1 MKNILFTLFSAL
13 LMVGM
18 VACQTSGSA
27 ESKAAADNQA
37 TAEATQKPAAEMPP
51 KPAKPEWQAQA
62 EDAAKTTVTWA
73 EEEYNY
79 GTVASGTKVTHRF
92 KFTNTGS
99 EPLTLTR
106 VKASCG
112 CTTPSYSTEAVA
124 PGEEGFIDVAFNTT
138 GKSGRQTKTISVT
151 GNFEDNITKVL
162 RITGE
167 VSKPAQ

>member
-13 LMVGM
+13 LLAGM

-27 ESKAAADNQA
+27 ESKATADNQA
-37 TAEATQKPAAEMPP
+37 PAVDPKPAAETPP
-51 KPAKPEWQAQA
+51 AASKPDWQAQA
-62 EDAAKTTVTWA
+62 EESAKTTVNWA

-92 KFTNTGS
+92 RFTNTGS

-112 CTTPSYSTEAVA
+112 CTTPSYSTDAIA
-124 PGEEGFIDVAFNTT
+124 PGDEGYIDVAFNTT
-138 GKSGRQTKTISVT
+138 GKTGRQTKTISVT
-151 GNFEDNITKVL
+151 GNFQDNITKVL

-167 VSKPAQ
+167 VSKPEAQ